1 MRLKDKY
8 NIELVEHKELYS
20 KATFAINESQEFISS
35 KDLNNRRYVKNISN
49 LKQYINLIEDSITE
63 ESSKGF
69 FAKLFFNNQELI
81 DKIDSFKCENA
92 KRFEQIKECSE
103 CKCFSCT
110 NDCRMYSCFR
120 CEENT
125 KSSVQYCDNETVAVY
140 IINDKYIELTNDDT
154 GEDVRCKVLSIIQ
167 DLEYDKEYIIF
178 EANGEKKVLYYTHG
192 VEGDTYEQI
201 DNVADFNFAV
211 ESYEKV

>member
-1 MRLKDKY
+1 M
-8 NIELVEHKELYS
+8 
-20 KATFAINESQEFISS
+20 
-35 KDLNNRRYVKNISN
+35 
-49 LKQYINLIEDSITE
+49 
-63 ESSKGF
+63 
-69 FAKLFFNNQELI
+69 
-81 DKIDSFKCENA
+81 
-92 KRFEQIKECSE
+92 
-103 CKCFSCT
+103 
-110 NDCRMYSCFR
+110 
-120 CEENT
+120 
-125 KSSVQYCDNETVAVY
+125 AVY